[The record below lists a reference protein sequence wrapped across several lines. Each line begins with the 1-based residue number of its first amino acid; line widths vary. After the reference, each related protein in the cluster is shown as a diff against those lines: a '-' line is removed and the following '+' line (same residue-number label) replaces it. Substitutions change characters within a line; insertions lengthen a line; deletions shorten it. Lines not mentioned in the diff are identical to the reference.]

1 MFHIYVTK
9 TQFRTCSNTSQSR
22 IWQTHFYL
30 IFFVIEFSIVLL
42 DQKNTTKTFGF
53 QVLLD
58 NLLHVSNSLE
68 LSPYAKSVFQVQ
80 NSIFVYMY
88 SKTGQQANER
98 THK

>member
-1 MFHIYVTK
+1 MA
-9 TQFRTCSNTSQSR
+9 NTLL
-22 IWQTHFYL
+22 FN
-30 IFFVIEFSIVLL
+30 FFVIEFSIVLL

-80 NSIFVYMY
+80 NSIFVYMVCIQKQA
-88 SKTGQQANER
+88 SKRVNAHTNN
-98 THK
+98 